1 MAVVNHVK
9 REINVKIIYFG
20 SPGCGKGDLFRFI
33 HQRIKP
39 SLCGPLKSMPAGHDT
54 LLFFDYT
61 PFETS
66 SLNGYRIR
74 FHLYT
79 LTGPVMNPGTW
90 KMTLKGADGLA
101 LVTCR
106 AGQDDPGESLRVLRS
121 MLTGYGRSLQSLP
134 RIWLPSGSDEISFID
149 TDVASSFDMGRTV
162 PCSIE
167 SGSGILQSLAQLSQ
181 EVMQKLREE
190 LEPSAEPEPTTAVP
204 NYGLSDELE
213 SCRAD
218 SPMKVAEHV
227 LSELR
232 LTLAGDSVV
241 RIPLSIQSGSTVR
254 RCVLRLALQLEDDR
268 EQVQSTLI

>member
-1 MAVVNHVK
+1 MAVINHAK

-20 SPGCGKGDLFRFI
+20 PPGCGKGDLFRFI

-66 SLNGYRIR
+66 SLNGYRVR

-79 LTGPVMNPGTW
+79 LTGPVVNPGTW

-101 LVTCR
+101 FVTCR
-106 AGQDDPGESLRVLRS
+106 VGQDDPSESLRVLRS

-134 RIWLPSGSDEISFID
+134 RIWLPSGTGEISFDD
-149 TDVASSFDMGRTV
+149 TDVSSSFGVERTV

-167 SGSGILQSLAQLSQ
+167 SGSGILQSLAKLSR

-190 LEPSAEPEPTTAVP
+190 HEPEIESEITPTVS
-204 NYGLSDELE
+204 NYRSIDELE
-213 SCRAD
+213 SC
-218 SPMKVAEHV
+218 SVETPPKFAEHI
-227 LSELR
+227 LPELR

-241 RIPLSIQSGSTVR
+241 RIPLSIQSGSAVK
-254 RCVLRLALQLEDDR
+254 RCTLRLALQLEV
-268 EQVQSTLI
+268 E